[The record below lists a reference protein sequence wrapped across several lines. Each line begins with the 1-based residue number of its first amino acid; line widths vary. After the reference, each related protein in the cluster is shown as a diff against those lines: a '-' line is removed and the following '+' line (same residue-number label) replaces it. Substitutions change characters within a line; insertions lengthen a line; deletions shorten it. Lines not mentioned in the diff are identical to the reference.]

1 MQKNAFGGGEEMLL
15 CKVQIDEEG
24 KIQIPDEIMP
34 KIGLKTNQVF
44 DIYIDTYSIN
54 QDLYQQLII
63 NLTHEGIII

>member
-1 MQKNAFGGGEEMLL
+1 MLL

-24 KIQIPDEIMP
+24 KIQIPDEIMQ